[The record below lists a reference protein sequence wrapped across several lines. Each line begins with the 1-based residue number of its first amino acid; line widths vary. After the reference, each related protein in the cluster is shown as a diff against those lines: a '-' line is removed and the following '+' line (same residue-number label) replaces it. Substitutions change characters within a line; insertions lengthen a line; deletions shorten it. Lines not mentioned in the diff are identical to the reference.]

1 MKIILVDCEDS
12 FTLNIA
18 NLIRECHAE
27 VDVVHH
33 QDIDTDNLLNYHGI
47 VLSPGPKRPSD
58 IPILNDII
66 QLFHTSIP
74 ILGIC
79 LGHQAIGEFFN
90 HSIIRS
96 KEAMHGIATEIQ
108 VGNETI
114 FKGISN
120 PMMAMRYNSL
130 TVDHQTESPLSITC
144 CDNNNEIMGLKHRKY
159 PLYSFQFHP
168 ESIGTPDGNKLIQ
181 NWLNLIGEQ

>member
-1 MKIILVDCEDS
+1 
-12 FTLNIA
+12 
-18 NLIRECHAE
+18 
-27 VDVVHH
+27 
-33 QDIDTDNLLNYHGI
+33 
-47 VLSPGPKRPSD
+47 
-58 IPILNDII
+58 LNDII
-66 QLFHTSIP
+66 QRFHTSIP

-90 HSIIRS
+90 HRIIKS
-96 KEAMHGIATEIQ
+96 KKAMHGIATEIQ

-130 TVDHQTESPLSITC
+130 TVDHHTESPLSIIC